1 MENKCEKYQKTG
13 LQRDVIDKY
22 YTCPS
27 VVEKCMKLLLT
38 NVKIKEND
46 LVVEPSAGNGSFI
59 SSIESLGCHNMFI
72 DIEPQHDLVIK
83 EDYLSDNFDMKIDEK
98 IKHNKIENIHV
109 IGNPPFGRQSSLA
122 IKFIKKSCCYC
133 DTLAFIL
140 PRSFKKESMKKHIPL
155 NFHCLMEEDVMETGF
170 IVNGESYNVPCIFQ
184 IWIKKSNTRNKEKK
198 IFPLG
203 YKFVKKTELPD
214 ISFRRVGVN
223 AGSIY
228 RGDDIINKSE
238 QSHYFIRFDKELDDD
253 TFKKICK
260 LNYKSRNDTVGPR
273 YISKPEL
280 TREFNSIFDCI
291 NV

>member
-22 YTCPS
+22 YTCHS

-170 IVNGESYNVPCIFQ
+170 IVNEESYNVPCIFQ

-198 IFPLG
+198 ISTWL
-203 YKFVKKTELPD
+203 
-214 ISFRRVGVN
+214 
-223 AGSIY
+223 
-228 RGDDIINKSE
+228 
-238 QSHYFIRFDKELDDD
+238 
-253 TFKKICK
+253 
-260 LNYKSRNDTVGPR
+260 
-273 YISKPEL
+273 
-280 TREFNSIFDCI
+280 
-291 NV
+291 